1 IVSKA
6 SDDLPE
12 PESPVIT
19 TSWSRGISRS
29 TFLRL
34 CSRAP
39 RMTIRSLAIATY
51 YTARG
56 PRQGRGGE
64 RRVGPHRAGPPG
76 QVPAVRG
83 DRGERDHTDERA
95 DQARPAAVA
104 GKTGRH
110 DRRRRQPEPGE
121 QDSRRVAGPRHGG
134 AARHD
139 QDHGGWV
146 GEQRSHQRRPER
158 EDARLPSPRTVE
170 RRVEDIAQRG
180 RGREKQDEESGGAHQ
195 G

>member
-29 TFLRL
+29 TFWRL

-39 RMTIRSLAIATY
+39 RMTIRSLAIAVY

-64 RRVGPHRAGPPG
+64 RRVRPHRAGPPR
-76 QVPAVRG
+76 QVPTVDG
-83 DRGERDHTDERA
+83 DRGERHHADERA
-95 DQARPAAVA
+95 YQPRPAAVT
-104 GKTGRH
+104 GETGRH
-110 DRRRRQPEPGE
+110 DRRRGQPEPGE
-121 QDSRRVAGPRHGG
+121 QDARRVARPR
-134 AARHD
+134 
-139 QDHGGWV
+139 
-146 GEQRSHQRRPER
+146 
-158 EDARLPSPRTVE
+158 
-170 RRVEDIAQRG
+170 
-180 RGREKQDEESGGAHQ
+180 
-195 G
+195 